1 MKKNVG
7 GEKIRAEE
15 SFQKTEK
22 HFSSSIKLHIAG
34 QTAGPIG
41 LKCFVDTQGWPGGT
55 YFSIEMCQ

>member
-34 QTAGPIG
+34 KTAGPIG
-41 LKCFVDTQGWPGGT
+41 LKFFVVTQIFFYSTGNAGL
-55 YFSIEMCQ
+55 FS